1 MTALVRLR
9 TDYLDLWQLHDLR
22 TKADLNQIFARD
34 GALRALVQAREEG
47 RVRFLGL
54 TGHQSPAILLEA
66 MRRFDFD
73 TVLVALNAADVHRL
87 SFIREVLPEACRR
100 GMGVIGMKVYSQGR
114 LLGEGGLSAADAM
127 GYVLSLQGVSTV
139 IIGCRTPAEVEDN
152 VRIVRQ
158 FVPFERSRMLG
169 LEARTLSNAEKFTY
183 YKMP

>member
-1 MTALVRLR
+1 
-9 TDYLDLWQLHDLR
+9 
-22 TKADLNQIFARD
+22 
-34 GALRALVQAREEG
+34 
-47 RVRFLGL
+47 
-54 TGHQSPAILLEA
+54 

-73 TVLVALNAADVHRL
+73 TLLAALNAADVHRL
-87 SFIREVLPEACRR
+87 SFIREVLPEASRR
-100 GMGVIGMKVYSQGR
+100 GMGLIGMKVYSQGH

-139 IIGCRTPAEVEDN
+139 IIGCQTPAEVEDN

-183 YKMP
+183 LPMQLILVFRKTLANSHNENREMLGYKSDLHRQMV